1 MKIELKAVKVHH
13 DMSEETLCFSA
24 NLYVDGKKIC
34 EISNRGCGGSHE
46 YFMPVSVSKK
56 LNDWCKANLP
66 KWSMFDGEEMDTDFE
81 LHISHLVSEYDQK
94 KYLKSLIKRKIVVVD
109 DRCKQSGESFQWK
122 LPTKFS
128 IREAYIRIK
137 KSNNKMKN
145 SICLNLVEFDTAY
158 QTFYK
163 ESQS

>member
-1 MKIELKAVKVHH
+1 MEIEIKAVKVHH

-24 NLYVDGKKIC
+24 NLYVDGKKLC

-66 KWSMFDGEEMDTDFE
+66 KWSMIDGEEMDTDFE
-81 LHISHLVSEYDQK
+81 LHISHLVDEYDK
-94 KYLKSLIKRKIVVVD
+94 KKTLKSLLKRKIVVVD
-109 DRCKQSGESFQWK
+109 DVCKYAESYQWK
-122 LPTKFS
+122 LKKFPS
-128 IREAYIRIK
+128 IYETYGQIK
-137 KSNNKMKN
+137 KVMPKFKN
-145 SICLNLVEFDTAY
+145 PICLNLVEFDTAY